1 VNNIVEGDAK
11 SLLGLVKES
20 MDLVIKH
27 YEKEILSIRT
37 GKASAGLVENIK
49 ADVYGQM
56 MSIREV
62 ASIATPD
69 SRLIVIQPWDKS
81 VIGAIDKAIQNS
93 DLGINPV
100 NDGDLLRLQI
110 PMMSTERRED
120 LVKVLSK
127 KTEDARVGIRNVRK
141 DFNNKI
147 RDAEKDRV
155 ISQDFS
161 KKLSEQLQKSTD
173 AWIEKVSVIKYK
185 KASALRAA

>member
-173 AWIEKVSVIKYK
+173 AWIEKVSVIKDK
-185 KASALRAA
+185 KESDLRAA